1 MEQYT
6 DQSAYFTLK
15 DHKENFKTKLPCRL
29 INPAKSDIGLV
40 SKGELEKINRSITSQ
55 TKCNQWRNIQ
65 AVINWFKSIPNKTKA
80 QLIKFDIIEFCP
92 SIPEKLWD
100 SAVSYAQT
108 LSIIPNDVI
117 QAIKQA
123 RKSLLFTEGNIWM
136 KKGENPLFDVTM
148 RSHDGAE
155 VCEFVGIY
163 LPGKLSNIIDKEK
176 IGLYRDDSLSV
187 IENPNGPRRD
197 RLRKDVIAI
206 FHNEGLK
213 ITIDTNL
220 TTIYNLDVTSDLFTG
235 KYFPYKKPS
244 DSLLYVNANSNHP
257 PKILEQLPTMVNT
270 CHYLSMRW
278 NSIKQNLHIK
288 RL

>member
-92 SIPEKLWD
+92 SIPEKLLD

-123 RKSLLFTEGNIWM
+123 RKSFLFTEGNIWM
-136 KKGENPLFDVTM
+136 KKGKIP
-148 RSHDGAE
+148 
-155 VCEFVGIY
+155 Y
-163 LPGKLSNIIDKEK
+163 LML
-176 IGLYRDDSLSV
+176 
-187 IENPNGPRRD
+187 
-197 RLRKDVIAI
+197 
-206 FHNEGLK
+206 
-213 ITIDTNL
+213 
-220 TTIYNLDVTSDLFTG
+220 
-235 KYFPYKKPS
+235 
-244 DSLLYVNANSNHP
+244 
-257 PKILEQLPTMVNT
+257 Q
-270 CHYLSMRW
+270 
-278 NSIKQNLHIK
+278 
-288 RL
+288 